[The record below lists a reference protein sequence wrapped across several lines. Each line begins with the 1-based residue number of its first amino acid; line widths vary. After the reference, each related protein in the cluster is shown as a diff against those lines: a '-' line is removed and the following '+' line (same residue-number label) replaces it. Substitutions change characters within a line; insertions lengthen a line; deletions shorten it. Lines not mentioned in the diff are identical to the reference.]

1 MELDIAGGK
10 VEIRLPGDL
19 SMVAEVHSERT
30 GDIVLTVPQT
40 TTKRFVRTALHNMI
54 ANNELDHVAFT
65 NSRPLDLTGVTDVHV
80 LAAVMRASGLKE
92 LKVDYDDL
100 ISNRGEI
107 ESYKNYDT
115 RQIMIVLR
123 EFDEPK
129 KEEND

>member
-1 MELDIAGGK
+1 MDLDIAGGK

-19 SMVAEVHSERT
+19 SMMANITSDRF

-40 TTKRFVRTALHNMI
+40 TTKKYVRNALHNMI
-54 ANNELDHVAFT
+54 ANNKLDHVAFT

-80 LAAVMRASGLKE
+80 IAAVMRATGLKE
-92 LKVDYDDL
+92 LKIDYEDL
-100 ISNRGEI
+100 ISNRGEL